1 MRAAGHAVR
10 ARLGRRDD
18 SKSKRFPHSLPTLLL
33 QTVCGAYLFRER
45 TVVSLGDVLP
55 HGFSHRFDL
64 FAEGN
69 TRRRRRLDGILQ
81 AVAVFIL
88 IHTRKKQNRGR

>member
-1 MRAAGHAVR
+1 MTVNLSVFLTA
-10 ARLGRRDD
+10 
-18 SKSKRFPHSLPTLLL
+18 FPTLPL

-55 HGFSHRFDL
+55 HGFPHRLDL